1 MQKNVEVDQVKV
13 LEGLVGSRGAQRVEI
28 GLDVHH
34 LRGEKHDGSRRE
46 LVRDDDLG
54 IGTLGVLSD
63 VLLGK
68 RDINEQRGETLEDL
82 GVLGVVVGRDLDGST
97 GDVLG
102 LLSREL
108 DGVD

>member
-1 MQKNVEVDQVKV
+1 MQKNVEVDQVEI
-13 LEGLVGSRGAQRVEI
+13 LEGLIGSRGAKRVQV

-34 LRGEKHDGSRRE
+34 LRGEEHDRARRE

-54 IGTLGVLSD
+54 VGTLGVLSD
-63 VLLGK
+63 VLLWK
-68 RDINEQRGETLEDL
+68 RDIDEQRGETLEDL
-82 GVLGVVVGRDLDGST
+82 RVLGVVVGCDLDGST